1 MKEKEEEE
9 KNFVHEHLCVNV
21 CHSFYDN
28 LIREEKKKQKNE
40 TTYKLRKRCEKMKKK
55 EKKRKKT

>member
-28 LIREEKKKQKNE
+28 LIREEKKK
-40 TTYKLRKRCEKMKKK
+40 
-55 EKKRKKT
+55 

>member
-1 MKEKEEEE
+1 MKGKEEEE
-9 KNFVHEHLCVNV
+9 IFFLHEHLCVNV
-21 CHSFYDN
+21 CYSFYDN

-55 EKKRKKT
+55 KEKHEE